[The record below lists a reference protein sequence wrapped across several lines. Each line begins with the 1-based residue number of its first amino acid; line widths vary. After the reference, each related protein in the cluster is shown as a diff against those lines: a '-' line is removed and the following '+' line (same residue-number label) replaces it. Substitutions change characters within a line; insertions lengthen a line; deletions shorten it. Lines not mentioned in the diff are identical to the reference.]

1 MKDYIVDTELDLINL
16 FKNLGDLWQE
26 KRYLKVVCKTNR
38 SRTGTQNNAIH
49 KYCRELAEE
58 LNAAG
63 YTSQVR
69 FKGRDVPGIEVE
81 WTQDSVKAL
90 WSALQIALFPDT
102 MGKTSNL
109 ERDQVSKVYRELD
122 SNIATITNGVVS
134 VGFPSKDGPVLRE
147 RSVTHNY
154 G

>member
-90 WSALQIALFPDT
+90 WSALQIDSLEDSVDALESIHDKGHLIRVV
-102 MGKTSNL
+102 GKYALSVLVGVIITVALGLSPL
-109 ERDQVSKVYRELD
+109 EIL
-122 SNIATITNGVVS
+122 
-134 VGFPSKDGPVLRE
+134 
-147 RSVTHNY
+147 
-154 G
+154 